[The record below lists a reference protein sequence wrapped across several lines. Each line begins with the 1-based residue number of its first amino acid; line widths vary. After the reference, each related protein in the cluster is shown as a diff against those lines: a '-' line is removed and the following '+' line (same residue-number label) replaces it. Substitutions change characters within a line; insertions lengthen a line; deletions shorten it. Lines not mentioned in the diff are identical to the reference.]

1 MKPNQISEVE
11 VESVKKKMKD
21 KGFARAVSRGD
32 IINGANELGLTLEQ
46 HIQIVLD
53 AMKGIK
59 EELGLK

>member
-1 MKPNQISEVE
+1 
-11 VESVKKKMKD
+11 MKD